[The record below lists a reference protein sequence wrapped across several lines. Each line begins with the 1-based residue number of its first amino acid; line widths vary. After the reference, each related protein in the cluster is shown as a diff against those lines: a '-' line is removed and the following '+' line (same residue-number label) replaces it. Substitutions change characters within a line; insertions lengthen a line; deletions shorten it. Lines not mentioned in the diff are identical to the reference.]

1 MPILSKYP
9 QSSEDLLMKNSPI
22 PISAKCPYSVSMMA
36 MLNYMWIEI
45 DHASFSLNCLRKVS
59 LQKYWSSTQ
68 SLNYYVHVS
77 TLLFKVM
84 RLSQNFSEIAWL
96 LFWPGRIQGNKHIFF
111 LCCWSPWNKYH
122 SFVWHT
128 MLLFLKREIST
139 FFLISTLFWI
149 SILPR
154 GNKSKKHRRCKIKP
168 LWYVAMCLD
177 MN

>member
-1 MPILSKYP
+1 
-9 QSSEDLLMKNSPI
+9 MKNSPI

-45 DHASFSLNCLRKVS
+45 DHASFSLNCLRKVL

-96 LFWPGRIQGNKHIFF
+96 VVLARKDPRKQAHFF
-111 LCCWSPWNKYH
+111 LVLLIPWNKYH
-122 SFVWHT
+122 SFVWHI
-128 MLLFLKREIST
+128 MLLFFKREINT
-139 FFLISTLFWI
+139 LFLISTLFWI

-154 GNKSKKHRRCKIKP
+154 GNKSKKCPRCKTKP
-168 LWYVAMCLD
+168 LWYVALCLD
-177 MN
+177 VS